1 MSPIDP
7 SLAETAEEFKRG
19 GWVVAVLG
27 ALGAFARLVI
37 SEEKFKPI
45 IWVRKV
51 IAGSIVGTLCY
62 FGINGSGLDPMLK
75 SIIYA
80 SAGSLAPD
88 IFEWIKHKFTE
99 QTK

>member
-1 MSPIDP
+1 MSPVDP
-7 SLAETAEEFKRG
+7 TLAETAEEFKRG

-37 SEEKFKPI
+37 SEEKFRPI
-45 IWVRKV
+45 IWIRKV

-62 FGINGSGLDPMLK
+62 FVINSSSLDPMLK

-88 IFEWIKHKFTE
+88 IFEWVKRQFT
-99 QTK
+99 QRSK

>member
-1 MSPIDP
+1 MSPVDP
-7 SLAETAEEFKRG
+7 TLVETAEEFKKG

-37 SEEKFKPI
+37 SEEKFRPI
-45 IWVRKV
+45 IWIRKG

-62 FGINGSGLDPMLK
+62 FAINNSSIDPLFK
-75 SIIYA
+75 SILYA

-88 IFEWIKHKFTE
+88 IFAWVRRKFT
-99 QTK
+99 QKII

>member
-7 SLAETAEEFKRG
+7 TLIETAEEFKKG

-45 IWVRKV
+45 IWIRKV
-51 IAGSIVGTLCY
+51 IAGAIVGTLCY
-62 FGINGSGLDPMLK
+62 FAINNSTLDPMLK

-88 IFEWIKHKFTE
+88 IFEWVKRKFI
-99 QTK
+99 QQAK